1 MEYRLRTCPL
11 DFLLIFMLVFIVSC
25 NNSAG
30 TTAKDDIV
38 SDPEEMNEAAGAR
51 IKESLSAL
59 MQQSGKLN
67 DTIRLFKPAIVNYYY
82 NAHEHEVL
90 WSQDEQWKPA
100 ADSIFDIISR
110 CREYG
115 LFPADYHS
123 KNLLSLRTKL
133 QDSVARMNA
142 TLWTNADLLLTDA
155 FFQLADHLKR
165 GRLSKD
171 SISMTADSALA
182 ENFYSELLDQA
193 LVGKSNKVK
202 TVLHNLEPK
211 HRGYVE
217 LRNAVKSF
225 LDSAD
230 LRPFAYVVYPN
241 KDSIALVKQVS
252 KRLNEIGYIDYRG
265 GKAPDSLS
273 FRNAV
278 LKYQR
283 AKGLKA
289 DGKVGSGFVAAL
301 NNTDANKFARIAITL
316 DRYKQM
322 PGKMPDTY
330 VWVNIPSY
338 MMYTWDHDTLAVV
351 SKVIVGK
358 PQTRTPQLNSEINN
372 FITYPTW
379 TPPVS
384 IISKEILPAVKRNPG
399 YLSRRGFFVVDGS
412 GRKVDPYS
420 INWARYSGGSLPYKI
435 RQYEGSGNALG
446 VLKFN
451 FDNKYAVYL
460 HDTNQRYLF
469 DKSYR
474 SLSHGCVRVKE
485 WEKLA
490 NFLARNDSVTIDS
503 VRIAYHPDTLKSWI
517 TKHRRQ
523 RIDLKKRVPIFIR
536 YFTCE
541 GKDGKV
547 LFYDDIYGDDRAL
560 RDKYFADK

>member
-11 DFLLIFMLVFIVSC
+11 DFLAVFIFVFVTVSC
-25 NNSAG
+25 GSGSAAN
-30 TTAKDDIV
+30 TQDEIV
-38 SDPEEMNEAAGAR
+38 KDPESMNDAASAR
-51 IKESLSAL
+51 IKGGLAQM
-59 MQQSGKLN
+59 MQQSGKLD
-67 DTIRLFKPAIVNYYY
+67 DTTRLLKPAIVNYYY
-82 NAHEHEVL
+82 AAHEHEVL
-90 WSQDEQWKPA
+90 WSKDAQWQPA
-100 ADSIFDIISR
+100 ADSLFDIINR

-115 LFPADYHS
+115 LFPSDYHT
-123 KNLLSLRTKL
+123 KNLTALRTKL
-133 QDSVARMNA
+133 QDSLTRMNA
-142 TLWTNADLLLTDA
+142 ALWTRADLLLTDA
-155 FFQLADHLKR
+155 FFQLTSHLKR

-171 SISMTADSALA
+171 SVNMVADSAMA
-182 ENFYSELLDQA
+182 ENFYADLLDKA
-193 LVGKSNKVK
+193 LKDNKVK
-202 TVLHNLEPK
+202 TTLHSLEPK

-241 KDSIALVKQVS
+241 KDSMALVKQVS
-252 KRLNEIGYIDYRG
+252 RRLNEIGYIDYRG
-265 GKAPDSLS
+265 GKAPDSLT

-278 LKYQR
+278 VKYQK
-283 AKGLKA
+283 AKGIKA

-316 DRYKQM
+316 DRYKLM
-322 PGKMPDTY
+322 PEKMPTTY

-338 MMYTWDHDTLAVV
+338 MMYTWDHDTIAVT

-358 PQTRTPQLNSEINN
+358 PQTRTPLLNSEINN

-420 INWARYSGGSLPYKI
+420 INWARYSGGNLPYKI
-435 RQYEGSGNALG
+435 RQYEGDGNALG

-451 FDNKYAVYL
+451 FDNPHAVYL

-469 DKSYR
+469 AKSYR
-474 SLSHGCVRVKE
+474 SLSHGCVRVQE
-485 WEKLA
+485 WEQLA
-490 NFLARNDSVTIDS
+490 NFLARNDSVTVDS

-517 TKHRRQ
+517 AKHKRQ
-523 RIDLKKRVPIFIR
+523 RIELKKRVPIFIR
-536 YFTCE
+536 YFSCE
-541 GKDGKV
+541 GKNGKV
-547 LFYDDIYGDDRAL
+547 IFYEDIYGDDRVL